1 MKKVFVVG
9 GYIPRG
15 GTLMAYQLGR
25 ILHEHFGMECRI
37 VTVGDESSSSSVFRY
52 EKVFESIPLAQL
64 AESIGPQDI
73 LIANPSFSNHLF
85 GFRLNCVKLMYV
97 QGYST
102 YSCID
107 GGFQHYV
114 CVSSFVRD
122 FVRFVYGIEAPVIP
136 AYIDGEPVPDAPA
149 WSSRPTADALVW
161 AKKFKAEFIEAF
173 QKSMQKRHPDLS
185 YNLVEMPERLSR
197 GRFIELMGQRRYLLA
212 LSPVEGFGLPSLEA
226 MSRGTTVVGFHGN
239 GGLEYMRDGI
249 NCAVAAY
256 PQFDAIADRFAAL
269 LRDPRRGEQF
279 AEQGIRDAAGF
290 TKARFEDSWVRYFR
304 ETMGLG

>member
-1 MKKVFVVG
+1 MWVKK
-9 GYIPRG
+9 
-15 GTLMAYQLGR
+15 
-25 ILHEHFGMECRI
+25 
-37 VTVGDESSSSSVFRY
+37 
-52 EKVFESIPLAQL
+52 
-64 AESIGPQDI
+64 
-73 LIANPSFSNHLF
+73 N
-85 GFRLNCVKLMYV
+85 
-97 QGYST
+97 
-102 YSCID
+102 
-107 GGFQHYV
+107 
-114 CVSSFVRD
+114 
-122 FVRFVYGIEAPVIP
+122 
-136 AYIDGEPVPDAPA
+136 
-149 WSSRPTADALVW
+149 
-161 AKKFKAEFIEAF
+161 KAEFIEAF

-197 GRFIELMGQRRYLLA
+197 GRFIELMGERRYLLA

-290 TKARFEDSWVRYFR
+290 TKAHFEDSWVRYFR